1 MSDEA
6 VQPPSAMVQR
16 AARKPP
22 ILTLMRRSDQEF
34 LPSALEIL
42 ERPPSPVALSLL
54 VSICLFV
61 LAALAWGYLG
71 FTDIVAIAQGKIQP
85 SGRVKTVQPVE
96 GGKINRIQA
105 TNGQKVM
112 EGDVLLTLQD
122 NEAQADVDTV
132 SAQLVNA
139 RAEAL
144 RREAAVASA
153 NNPGTPPTI
162 LWPDLIPLTVR
173 TRELA
178 VLAADLAN
186 LSAQLASIDAQQSQ
200 KIAEQNR
207 LSQTIA
213 AQESLVTILGDRVNM
228 RQALQQSAAG
238 TRASLIDALETQA
251 YQKTFLA
258 TERGQL
264 IEAERGIDALDAE
277 RQRTRHTFIAENA
290 GKGSDAQK
298 LADEAEPRLKKAKIR
313 VANLAIRSPVTGTV
327 QASSVINVGQVLNAG
342 QEIMRIVP
350 DDAVLEVETYLQNK
364 DIGFVHEGQTAS
376 VKVEAFP
383 FTRYGTIEATVTR
396 VASDAIPLPEA
407 LAAEGNTQPQQQ
419 DFKASAGAQRVQ
431 NLYFPVTLKLSQASI
446 MSEGKLVPL
455 APGMAITAEIKT
467 GQRRILDYL
476 LSPLKEVGSTA
487 VRER

>member
-1 MSDEA
+1 
-6 VQPPSAMVQR
+6 
-16 AARKPP
+16 
-22 ILTLMRRSDQEF
+22 
-34 LPSALEIL
+34 
-42 ERPPSPVALSLL
+42 
-54 VSICLFV
+54 
-61 LAALAWGYLG
+61 
-71 FTDIVAIAQGKIQP
+71 
-85 SGRVKTVQPVE
+85 
-96 GGKINRIQA
+96 
-105 TNGQKVM
+105 
-112 EGDVLLTLQD
+112 
-122 NEAQADVDTV
+122 
-132 SAQLVNA
+132 
-139 RAEAL
+139 
-144 RREAAVASA
+144 
-153 NNPGTPPTI
+153 
-162 LWPDLIPLTVR
+162 
-173 TRELA
+173 
-178 VLAADLAN
+178 
-186 LSAQLASIDAQQSQ
+186 
-200 KIAEQNR
+200 
-207 LSQTIA
+207 
-213 AQESLVTILGDRVNM
+213 M

-476 LSPLKEVGSTA
+476 LSPLKEVGSTS